1 MKTGALIRFACE
13 AGAIIAGAPRED
25 RTRLRAFGEKI
36 GLAFQLAD
44 DILDLT
50 SDAETMGKAT
60 GKDAARGK
68 ATLVA
73 LHGMEWAE
81 TKLRQHVN
89 DAENLLAPYGKR
101 SDVLVDAAR
110 FVADRK
116 S

>member
-1 MKTGALIRFACE
+1 MVIADGEETLLLNGKRRRKRAGCIE
-13 AGAIIAGAPRED
+13 AV
-25 RTRLRAFGEKI
+25 
-36 GLAFQLAD
+36 D

-81 TKLRQHVN
+81 TRLRQHVN
-89 DAENLLAPYGKR
+89 DAEDLLAPYGKR
-101 SDVLVDAAR
+101 SEVLVDAAR